1 MSVLGRTLLFVSTH
15 RTGILRRKAWTTA
28 AVVFSLFC
36 SIMTAGLVGASGTP
50 GWNLGIG
57 VTLNLI
63 AGVALIW
70 RHERPWIVL
79 GLALA
84 GPMFFATDATAA
96 LIALFAVGAFART
109 KPLVMAAVAVYVACG
124 VSLTYDAH
132 RSRSYSVLTLGSAK
146 TEDGS
151 TPVEWDVAGW
161 IPWVVAAVLVGLVV
175 GGSMLRRTRSDL
187 TEAVVTRDK
196 VTVESNALREEML
209 LTAERA
215 RIARDMHDTLA
226 ASLSRISL
234 FAGGMQVNS
243 ADGPEKVAQTA
254 SLIRQTAHDALDE
267 LKRIIGVLRGS
278 ADDSV
283 GGRQSVEGISDLV
296 HSARDAGLHTSLM
309 LDVTP
314 GEVGAASSHVAYRV
328 VQESLTNAQK
338 HAGGSTIR
346 VAVYGSDQAG
356 VRVDVRNQLLRQPAF
371 EHGSGVGLAGLAEQV
386 HGVGGTFGAGAQA
399 DEFVVSCWLPWYS

>member
-1 MSVLGRTLLFVSTH
+1 MSVRGRTLQFVSTH
-15 RTGILRRKAWTTA
+15 RTGTLRRKAWSTA
-28 AVVFSLFC
+28 AVAFSLFC
-36 SIMTAGLVGASGTP
+36 SIMTAGLAGASGTP

-57 VTLNLI
+57 VELNLI
-63 AGVALIW
+63 AGVALVW

-84 GPMFFATDATAA
+84 GPLFFATDATAA

-109 KPLVMAAVAVYVACG
+109 KPLVTVAVAVYVACG

-132 RSRSYSVLTLGSAK
+132 RSRYYSVLSLGSAK

-151 TPVEWDVAGW
+151 TPVDWDVAGW
-161 IPWVVAAVLVGLVV
+161 IPWVVAAVLVGLVL
-175 GGSMLRRTRSDL
+175 GGALLRRTRSDL

-243 ADGPEKVAQTA
+243 ADGPEEVAPTA
-254 SLIRQTAHDALDE
+254 SLIRQTAKDALDE

-278 ADDSV
+278 ADGSV

-296 HSARDAGLHTSLM
+296 QSARDAGLHTSLT
-309 LDVTP
+309 LDLTP
-314 GEVGAASSHVAYRV
+314 GDVGAASSHVAYRV

-356 VRVDVRNQLLRQPAF
+356 VRVEVRNQLLRQPAF
-371 EHGSGVGLAGLAEQV
+371 EHGSRTGLAGLAEQV
-386 HGVGGTFGAGAQA
+386 RGVGGTFGAGAQA

>member
-1 MSVLGRTLLFVSTH
+1 MSTH
-15 RTGILRRKAWTTA
+15 RTGTLRRKTWTTA
-28 AVVFSLFC
+28 AVTFSLFC
-36 SIMTAGLVGASGTP
+36 SVMTAGLAGASGTP

-70 RHERPWIVL
+70 RHERPWAVL

-84 GPMFFATDATAA
+84 GPLFFATDATAA

-109 KPLVMAAVAVYVACG
+109 RPLVMAAIGVYVACG

-132 RSRSYSVLTLGSAK
+132 RSRYYSVLTIGSAK
-146 TEDGS
+146 PEDGS
-151 TPVEWDVAGW
+151 TPIEWDVPGW

-175 GGSMLRRTRSDL
+175 GGAILRRTRSDL

-196 VTVESNALREEML
+196 VTVESNALREQM

-215 RIARDMHDTLA
+215 RIARDMHDPLA

-234 FAGGMQVNS
+234 FAGGLQVNS

-278 ADDSV
+278 AENSG

-314 GEVGAASSHVAYRV
+314 GEIGAASSHVAYRV
-328 VQESLTNAQK
+328 VRESLTNAQK
-338 HAGGSTIR
+338 HAGGATVR
-346 VAVYGSDQAG
+346 VAVHGSDQAG
-356 VRVDVRNQLLRQPAF
+356 VRVDVRNQLMGHPAF
-371 EHGSGVGLAGLAEQV
+371 AHGSGTGLTGLAEQV
-386 HGVGGTFGAGAQA
+386 RGVGGTFAAG
-399 DEFVVSCWLPWYS
+399 P